1 LHSLDI
7 EREQVDVASGKGMGY
22 KYFGAAKQLPGVK
35 ELFELP
41 PELKK
46 KRSRYEMYK
55 RIDADYYGYRDDEDG
70 ILEKLEQVA
79 EKQMRAQAIEEWQQ
93 IEAVKNEARKGVK
106 SGEVTLSP
114 LLFLHTFLIA
124 IEFNV
129 VLQTCFVTIPMDSKT
144 HACCLHQ
151 SVQFLFFLLGGI
163 K

>member
-1 LHSLDI
+1 
-7 EREQVDVASGKGMGY
+7 
-22 KYFGAAKQLPGVK
+22 
-35 ELFELP
+35 
-41 PELKK
+41 
-46 KRSRYEMYK
+46 MYK

-124 IEFNV
+124 IEFILFCKH
-129 VLQTCFVTIPMDSKT
+129 VL
-144 HACCLHQ
+144 
-151 SVQFLFFLLGGI
+151 
-163 K
+163 

>member
-1 LHSLDI
+1 LDSLDI

-114 LLFLHTFLIA
+114 LLFCTPF
-124 IEFNV
+124 
-129 VLQTCFVTIPMDSKT
+129 
-144 HACCLHQ
+144 
-151 SVQFLFFLLGGI
+151 
-163 K
+163 